1 MSDRVPAGFYE
12 TTMHFGLAG
21 QSGDIAVSLGWD
33 GHDAGDPP
41 DFGDVVTNL
50 TILMG
55 NISVDCSLESVT
67 FDLGSSAADN
77 PTHDETAGFFGL
89 SSGTS
94 LPPNVAI
101 LIQKRGSLGGRRHR
115 GRAYFPGLPQSAINA
130 GGTIDG
136 AVVTGLQ
143 TNWDGMASAQAADG
157 DTPALFHQSS
167 PFTPTSV
174 GTFTVQP
181 VIATQR
187 TRLRD

>member
-1 MSDRVPAGFYE
+1 MSNRVPAGFYE

-33 GHDAGDPP
+33 GHDADDPP

-55 NISVDCSLESVT
+55 NISVDCALQSVT

-89 SSGTS
+89 SSGQS
-94 LPPNVAI
+94 NPPNVAI
-101 LIQKRGSLGGRRHR
+101 LIQKRGALGGRRHR
-115 GRAYFPGLPQSAINA
+115 GRAYFPGLTQSSINA
-130 GGTIDG
+130 GGVIDS

-143 TNWDGMASAQAADG
+143 TNWDDMAAAQATDG
-157 DTPALFHQSS
+157 DTPALFHQSA
-167 PFTPTSV
+167 PFTPTAV
-174 GTFTVQP
+174 GSFIVQSI
-181 VIATQR
+181 IATQR